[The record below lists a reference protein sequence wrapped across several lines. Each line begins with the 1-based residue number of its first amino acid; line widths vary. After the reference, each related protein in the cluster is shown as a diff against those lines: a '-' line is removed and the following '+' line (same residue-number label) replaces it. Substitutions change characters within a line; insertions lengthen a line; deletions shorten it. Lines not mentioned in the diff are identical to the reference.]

1 MSLHDVAARA
11 LHAFDPEDAHGL
23 AIKGLKLGLGPRDA
37 GPDDPIL
44 AVQLAGLSLPNCVGL
59 AAGFDKNAEVPDAM
73 LAAGFGFVEAGTV
86 TPLAQAG
93 NPQPRLFRLT
103 ADQAVINRMGF
114 NNGGLEPFA
123 ARLSA
128 RKGRDGV
135 AKGGIVGAN
144 IGANKDAT
152 DRIQDYVTG
161 LTRLWGLSDYFTAN
175 ISSPNTP
182 GLRALQ
188 TKAALEELLGRLAQT
203 RAGLQTQSGQDYPI
217 FLKVA
222 PDLEDGEVEAIVETV
237 VGAGLDAIIVS
248 NTTIARPDTLKSPL
262 AGESGGLSGAPLL
275 TASTEVL
282 KRFHAAASG
291 RVALVGAGGIASGAD
306 AYAKIRAGAQAVQLY
321 SALVYGGPG
330 LVVRIK
336 RELAARLRADGF
348 AAVQDAVGA
357 A

>member
-1 MSLHDVAARA
+1 MSFHDVAARA

-23 AIKGLKLGLGPRDA
+23 AIKGLKAGLGPRDV

-44 AVQLAGLSLPNCVGL
+44 SIQLAGLSLPNCIGL

-93 NPQPRLFRLT
+93 NPRPRLFRLT
-103 ADQAVINRMGF
+103 QDRAVINRMGF
-114 NNGGLEPFA
+114 NNEGLEPFA
-123 ARLSA
+123 RRLSA
-128 RKGRDGV
+128 RKGRGGV
-135 AKGGIVGAN
+135 VGAN

-188 TKAALEELLGRLAQT
+188 TKAALEELLGRLAET
-203 RAGLQTQSGQDYPI
+203 RASLKAQSGQDYPI

-222 PDLEDGEVEAIVETV
+222 PDLEDGEVEAIVGTV
-237 VGAGLDAIIVS
+237 VAAGLDAIIVS
-248 NTTIARPDTLKSPL
+248 NTTIARPETLKSPF

-275 TASTEVL
+275 TASTDVL
-282 KRFHAAASG
+282 KRFHAAAGG
-291 RVALVGAGGIASGAD
+291 RVALIGAGGVASGAD

>member
-1 MSLHDVAARA
+1 MSLHDIAARA
-11 LHAFDPEDAHGL
+11 LHAFDPEDAHGW
-23 AIKGLKLGLGPRDA
+23 AIRGLKWGLGPRDA
-37 GPDDPIL
+37 QPDDPIL
-44 AVQLAGLSLPNCVGL
+44 AVKIAGLELPNCVGL

-93 NPQPRLFRLT
+93 NPRPRLFRLT
-103 ADQAVINRMGF
+103 EDQAVINRMGF

-123 ARLSA
+123 QRLAARQ
-128 RKGRDGV
+128 GRGGV
-135 AKGGIVGAN
+135 VGAN
-144 IGANKDAT
+144 IGANKDAS

-188 TKAALEELLGRLAQT
+188 TKAALEELLGRLAET
-203 RAGLQTQSGQDYPI
+203 RAALKVASGADYPI

-248 NTTIARPDTLKSPL
+248 NTTIARPETLRSRF

-275 TASTEVL
+275 EASTAVL
-282 KRFHAAASG
+282 ARFHAAAAG
-291 RVALVGAGGIASGAD
+291 RVALIGAGGVADGAG
-306 AYAKIRAGAQAVQLY
+306 AYAKIRAGARAVQLY

-330 LVVRIK
+330 LVTRIK
-336 RELAARLRADGF
+336 RDLAARLRADGF
-348 AAVQDAVGA
+348 AAVEDAIGA

>member
-1 MSLHDVAARA
+1 MSFHDVAARA

-23 AIKGLKLGLGPRDA
+23 AIKGLKAGLGPRDV

-44 AVQLAGLSLPNCVGL
+44 SIQLAGLSLPNCIGL

-93 NPQPRLFRLT
+93 NPRPRLFRLT
-103 ADQAVINRMGF
+103 QDRAVINRMGF
-114 NNGGLEPFA
+114 NNEGLEPFA
-123 ARLSA
+123 RRLSA
-128 RKGRDGV
+128 RKGRGGV
-135 AKGGIVGAN
+135 VGAN

-188 TKAALEELLGRLAQT
+188 TKAALEELLGRLAET
-203 RAGLQTQSGQDYPI
+203 RASLKAQSGQDYPI

-237 VGAGLDAIIVS
+237 VAAGLDAIIVS
-248 NTTIARPDTLKSPL
+248 NTTIARPETLKSPF

-275 TASTEVL
+275 TASTDVL
-282 KRFHAAASG
+282 KRFHAAAGG
-291 RVALVGAGGIASGAD
+291 RVALIGAGGVASGAD

>member
-11 LHAFDPEDAHGL
+11 LHAFDPEDAHGW
-23 AIKGLKLGLGPRDA
+23 AIRGLKWGLGPRDDQ
-37 GPDDPIL
+37 PDDPIL
-44 AVQLAGLSLPNCVGL
+44 AVKIAGLELSNCVGL

-93 NPQPRLFRLT
+93 NPRPRLFRLSE
-103 ADQAVINRMGF
+103 DQAVINRMGF

-123 ARLSA
+123 RRLTARQ
-128 RKGRDGV
+128 GRGGV
-135 AKGGIVGAN
+135 VGAN
-144 IGANKDAT
+144 IGANKDAS

-188 TKAALEELLGRLAQT
+188 TKAALEELLGRLAET
-203 RAGLQTQSGQDYPI
+203 RAALKIASGADYPI

-248 NTTIARPDTLKSPL
+248 NTTIARPDTLTSRF
-262 AGESGGLSGAPLL
+262 AAESGGLSGAPLL
-275 TASTEVL
+275 APSTAVL
-282 KRFHAAASG
+282 ARFHAAAAG
-291 RVALVGAGGIASGAD
+291 RVDLIGAGGVADGAG
-306 AYAKIRAGAQAVQLY
+306 AYAKIRAGARAVQLY

-330 LVVRIK
+330 LVARIK
-336 RELAARLRADGF
+336 RELATRLRADGF
-348 AAVQDAVGA
+348 TAVEDAIGA